1 MSANGSS
8 ENRQESASRT
18 GLMVALSGVIT
29 SKEKS
34 RASVSGSGQ
43 TMTYTKA
50 TGRRI
55 RFQALVS
62 TDGLMDVFTKE
73 SI

>member
-1 MSANGSS
+1 MNANGSS
-8 ENRQESASRT
+8 ENKQVSVSRT
-18 GLMVALSGVIT
+18 GPMVAPLEVIT

-34 RASVSGSGQ
+34 KASVSGSGQ
-43 TMTYTKA
+43 TMMYTKA